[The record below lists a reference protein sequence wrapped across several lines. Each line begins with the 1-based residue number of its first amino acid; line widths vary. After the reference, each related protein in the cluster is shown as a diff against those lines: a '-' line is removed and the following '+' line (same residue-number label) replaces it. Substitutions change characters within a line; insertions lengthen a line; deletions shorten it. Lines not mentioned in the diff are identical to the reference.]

1 MLTVWW
7 ILYSLPRKGRCQR
20 HCQSLPYL
28 FSFLAWKPMNSLM
41 KESCSAAGETMVN
54 QMIKSEE
61 TGQKRRNQIIILTF
75 LDIRYG
81 NSIEGTFLVGYPKTS
96 VLASLPGLSEGWL
109 VQSLINLS
117 FAAPLEGGTTH
128 VGVSVESIRP
138 NPPQPLALIG
148 SPGKTQEKLSILKTV
163 FVCDFLRFL
172 LLLLPHIHP
181 HCLSF
186 LYK

>member
-1 MLTVWW
+1 
-7 ILYSLPRKGRCQR
+7 
-20 HCQSLPYL
+20 
-28 FSFLAWKPMNSLM
+28 MNSLM

-54 QMIKSEE
+54 QMIKSEG
-61 TGQKRRNQIIILTF
+61 TGQKRRRNQIIILTF

-81 NSIEGTFLVGYPKTS
+81 NSIEGTFLVGYPTTS
-96 VLASLPGLSEGWL
+96 VLASLAGLSEGWL

-128 VGVSVESIRP
+128 VGVSVESIIP

-172 LLLLPHIHP
+172 LLLHPSTLPLLLVQINGH
-181 HCLSF
+181 SQNTNN
-186 LYK
+186 